1 MEQQNPLKNKYEN
14 GKIYKITD
22 NTNGNVYYGS
32 TQKSLNRRLSDHK
45 YDYKRREKEGNVRT
59 SSIIICNNDYK
70 MELVEDFPCNS
81 RKELEERE
89 SYYIN
94 NFECINKMKKKNCF
108 KVINKQ
114 TTITFD

>member
-1 MEQQNPLKNKYEN
+1 MTEKNIINKYQN

-22 NTNGNVYYGS
+22 NTNENVYYGS
-32 TQKSLNRRLSDHK
+32 TQKTLARRLSDHK

-59 SSIIICNNDYK
+59 SSLIICNQDYTID
-70 MELVEDFPCNS
+70 LVEDFPCET
-81 RKELEERE
+81 REQLEKRE

-94 NFECINKMKKKNCF
+94 NFKCINVAKKKQCL
-108 KVINKQ
+108 KVIKKQ

>member
-1 MEQQNPLKNKYEN
+1 MEQQPNLNKYQN

-22 NTNGNVYYGS
+22 NTNGNIYYGS
-32 TQKSLNRRLSDHK
+32 TQKSLARRLSDHK

-59 SSIIICNNDYK
+59 SSQIICNQDYT
-70 MELVEDFPCNS
+70 MDLVEDFPCS
-81 RKELEERE
+81 TRKELEKRE

-94 NFECINKMKKKNCF
+94 NYECINKAKKKQCF

-114 TTITFD
+114 TTITFN